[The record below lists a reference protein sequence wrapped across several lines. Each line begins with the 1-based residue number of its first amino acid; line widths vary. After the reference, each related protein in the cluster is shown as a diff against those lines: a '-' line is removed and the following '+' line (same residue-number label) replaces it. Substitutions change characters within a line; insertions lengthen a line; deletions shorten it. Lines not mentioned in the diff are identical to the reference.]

1 MDRTEL
7 LEQIRRDAPSIV
19 DGFLPLDAQAEL
31 DQVIRDGHHEVD
43 TKAYLMF
50 MSVRAMLRKAGM
62 PSFDSDSE
70 AAQIMALLKT

>member
-7 LEQIRRDAPSIV
+7 LEQIRRNAPSIV
-19 DGFLPLDAQAEL
+19 AGFLPLGAQTEL
-31 DQVIRDGHHEVD
+31 DRVIRDGRHEVD
-43 TKAYLMF
+43 TNAYLMF
-50 MSVRAMLRKAGM
+50 VSLRAMLRKAGM